1 MAARVRGRA
10 GAADDDEGEGYFA
23 SISDLMV
30 GILFIFL
37 LMLTV
42 FALNFADEDKDAE
55 IRRLNAELARLTAV
69 VAERDSRIVNL
80 TATVESQ
87 AAELT
92 RLRQSEAERRR
103 LLASLAR
110 EIAAI
115 TSDIDTAR
123 ERLSQ
128 LRTELLDTLRTNL
141 AQQGIAV
148 EVSAEHDVLRLP
160 SEEIFPSGSAA
171 FTPSGRKLVQAV
183 LAELARLLPCYAA
196 PRAAPAPGCVNT
208 EPIFETVL
216 IEGHT
221 DATPFDNWR
230 LSTDRARA
238 VLNLIEAEDAPL
250 LLLDNPSG
258 QKLLGLAGYGQSRT
272 LPDISRFDARNRRIE
287 FHFLLA
293 PAPEQ
298 EAMKI
303 RARLEDLRRQLEE
316 LGTQ

>member
-1 MAARVRGRA
+1 VAAPVRTRSHA
-10 GAADDDEGEGYFA
+10 PEEENEGCFA

-37 LMLTV
+37 LMLTI

-55 IRRLNAELARLTAV
+55 IRRLNAVVASLTTELAQ
-69 VAERDSRIVNL
+69 RDSRITSL
-80 TATVESQ
+80 TAEFNRQ

-92 RLRQSEAERRR
+92 RLRADEAERRR
-103 LLASLAR
+103 LLQTLAR

-123 ERLSQ
+123 ERLAH
-128 LRTELLDTLRTNL
+128 LRAELLDTLRLNL
-141 AQQGIAV
+141 EQQGVKV
-148 EVSAEHDVLRLP
+148 EVSADHDVLRLP

-183 LAELARLLPCYAA
+183 LGELLRLLPCYAA
-196 PRAAPAPGCVNT
+196 AQPTPAPGCATT

-221 DATPFDNWR
+221 DAAPFDNWR

-238 VLNLIEAEDAPL
+238 VLNLIEGEDAAL
-250 LLLDNPSG
+250 LALGNPSG
-258 QKLLGLAGYGQSRT
+258 QKLLGLAGYGDSRT
-272 LPDISRFDARNRRIE
+272 LPAIPPLDARNRRIE

-298 EAMKI
+298 EAVKI
-303 RARLEDLRRQLEE
+303 RTRLEHLQARLEA
-316 LGTQ
+316 LGAP